1 MSPRAAKQKGP
12 RAAGGNGEHA
22 AAAKGRA
29 GASDGAPA
37 KDVPSPE
44 RKGAGQKALAVLLQP
59 GTWTMYG
66 FYKEALQGIQRVA
79 FSQGYGLVIV
89 DPAPQGDLDKREL
102 FASLSGS
109 VSGLLLVAP
118 AESDGAFYNALARE
132 RFPAVS
138 LYRRLPQLSYIVMD
152 NQGGAVA
159 AVEHLAGLGHTRIA
173 FLSGPPDAP
182 DGQERL
188 AGYLKALE
196 KLGQPYRKEYVLS
209 GDFEQNKG
217 YAAMKQLLA
226 LKKPPTAVF
235 AANDFMALGAI
246 SAIQDEGLSVPGH
259 VAVVGFDDIEV
270 PTLTFRAPSLTTVRQ
285 PIYDI
290 AKEGAQALILLIEGR
305 VTELRQK
312 IFPSQLIVRSTCG
325 AGLKKPA

>member
-1 MSPRAAKQKGP
+1 MSPRAAKPKGGRSA
-12 RAAGGNGEHA
+12 RANGDGA
-22 AAAKGRA
+22 AAAPV
-29 GASDGAPA
+29 GAKPA
-37 KDVPSPE
+37 EKRV
-44 RKGAGQKALAVLLQP
+44 AQKALGVLLQP

-79 FSQGYGLVIV
+79 FSQGYGLVVV
-89 DPAPQGDLDKREL
+89 DPAPQGEMDKREL
-102 FASLSGS
+102 FASLTGS

-132 RFPAVS
+132 KFPAVS
-138 LYRRLPQLSYIVMD
+138 LYRRVAPLSYIVMD
-152 NQGGAVA
+152 NQGGAVS
-159 AVEHLAGLGHTRIA
+159 VVDHLIGLGHSRIA
-173 FLSGPPDAP
+173 YLNGPPDAI

-196 KLGQPYRKEYVLS
+196 KHGLPYRKEYVLS

-235 AANDFMALGAI
+235 AGNDFMALGAI

-285 PIYDI
+285 PIYEM

-305 VTELRQK
+305 VSELRQK
-312 IFPSQLIVRSTCG
+312 VFPSQLIVRSTCG
-325 AGLKKPA
+325 ASLKKPAA